1 MFGHDAF
8 LCFSTRNY
16 YGQNHKSFMTSQF
29 VFMLFNS
36 KACSIVLKTF
46 IRIFVEKFLFVF
58 LQIMHKSCWKLL
70 FMKLLIISCFYK
82 IKSKKK
88 MFKLKYCLLCT
99 SAWRNLL
106 CISKFHLKPFVNV
119 TNAKDMCNFE
129 VRREKRNIIF
139 IENDRV
145 EKHKKASWP
154 KIWINFLQFRS
165 P

>member
-1 MFGHDAF
+1 MLVCTGAIHFSTINFTGDPAFRMISRAWKIYWRLKESGFGHDAF

-88 MFKLKYCLLCT
+88 CSSWNIACYALQLDEIFY
-99 SAWRNLL
+99 A
-106 CISKFHLKPFVNV
+106 FQ
-119 TNAKDMCNFE
+119 NF
-129 VRREKRNIIF
+129 I
-139 IENDRV
+139 
-145 EKHKKASWP
+145 
-154 KIWINFLQFRS
+154 
-165 P
+165 

>member
-1 MFGHDAF
+1 MSPESWRSILKRYPGFPHSHKSLPNWKSFQSMRSNEGHDAF

-88 MFKLKYCLLCT
+88 NVQVEILLVMHFSLTKSFMHFK
-99 SAWRNLL
+99 
-106 CISKFHLKPFVNV
+106 ISFKTICKC
-119 TNAKDMCNFE
+119 D
-129 VRREKRNIIF
+129 KR
-139 IENDRV
+139 
-145 EKHKKASWP
+145 
-154 KIWINFLQFRS
+154 
-165 P
+165 